1 MLSLLA
7 KLFGFKKAEPT
18 QGVEVK
24 PAVQEAVEPA
34 PVVAAPPVKAKKPR
48 AKPAAKPAVITAAK
62 PVAKKKTT
70 KAK

>member
-48 AKPAAKPAVITAAK
+48 AKPAATTAAK